1 MNGHSV
7 PRIIHLAETGSTN
20 ADAMRLALGG
30 EELPLWVVADSQ
42 TGGRGRSGRTWVS
55 RPGNLH
61 ASVAFRCG
69 APLDKAGQLSLL
81 AGIAVIDA
89 VRTTMDL
96 APGTDLR
103 LKWPNDILIGS
114 AKAGGILVE
123 STSAR
128 IGPGFLA
135 ILGFGLNLITS
146 PDTLGRAVTAF
157 SQHGNIPKPL
167 AFTETLSEKIFFWLD
182 RWQEGQGFPAIREA
196 WIERAGAMGEPIIIN
211 TAAGPLSATY
221 QGLSETGALR
231 ADIDGEIK
239 EISYGDVML
248 VGQVAGDGTP

>member
-1 MNGHSV
+1 M

-30 EELPLWVVADSQ
+30 EELPLWVLADSQ

-55 RPGNLH
+55 QPGNLH
-61 ASVAFRCG
+61 ASVAFRCN
-69 APLDKAGQLSLL
+69 APMEKAGQLSLL

-89 VRTTMDL
+89 VRATMDL

-128 IGPGFLA
+128 VGSGFLA

-146 PDTLGRAVTAF
+146 PDTLGRAVAAF
-157 SQHGNIPKPL
+157 RHHGKVPEPL

-182 RWQEGQGFPAIREA
+182 RWQEGEGFPAIREA
-196 WIERAGAMGEPIIIN
+196 WVERAGPMGEPIVLN
-211 TAAGPLSATY
+211 TVAGPLSATY

-231 ADIDGEIK
+231 ADIDGDIK

-248 VGQVAGDGTP
+248 VSQVARDGTP